1 MNMEELLRQ
10 AKEMQKKM
18 TLIQQEASEREV
30 VGESGGGLVKVT
42 MTGRFDTRKVELDS
56 ELMTEDKTI
65 LEDLLTAAINDA
77 VQKAENGQSDSLS
90 RLAGGMNLPP
100 GLKMPF

>member
-18 TLIQQEASEREV
+18 TLIQREASEREV

-42 MTGRFDTRKVELDS
+42 MTGRFDARKVDLDS
-56 ELMTEDKTI
+56 DLMTEDKSI
-65 LEDLLTAAINDA
+65 IEDLLIAAINDA
-77 VQKAENGQSDSLS
+77 VKKVENGQSDSLS
-90 RLAGGMNLPP
+90 RLTGGINLPP
-100 GLKMPF
+100 GFKMPF

>member
-42 MTGRFDTRKVELDS
+42 MTGRFDTRKVELES
-56 ELMTEDKTI
+56 ELMMEDKSI

-90 RLAGGMNLPP
+90 RLAGGMHLPP
-100 GLKMPF
+100 GFKMPF

>member
-1 MNMEELLRQ
+1 
-10 AKEMQKKM
+10 
-18 TLIQQEASEREV
+18 
-30 VGESGGGLVKVT
+30 
-42 MTGRFDTRKVELDS
+42 LDS
-56 ELMTEDKTI
+56 ELMMEDKSI

-100 GLKMPF
+100 GFKMPF

>member
-18 TLIQQEASEREV
+18 TLIQEEASEREV

-42 MTGRFDTRKVELDS
+42 MTGRFDTRKVELAS
-56 ELMTEDKTI
+56 ELMMEDKTI

-100 GLKMPF
+100 GFKMPF

>member
-42 MTGRFDTRKVELDS
+42 MTGRFDTRKVELDA
-56 ELMTEDKTI
+56 ELMMEDKSI

-100 GLKMPF
+100 GFKMPF

>member
-18 TLIQQEASEREV
+18 ALIQEEASEREV

-42 MTGRFDTRKVELDS
+42 MTGRFDTRNVELDS
-56 ELMTEDKTI
+56 ELMMEDKSI

-90 RLAGGMNLPP
+90 RLAGGMHLPP
-100 GLKMPF
+100 GFKMPF